1 MKTKERS
8 EEDIQDF
15 LAMFDKLDWYLY
27 FYEYIAE
34 HNPELYIKAGEH
46 ADKEMSR

>member
-1 MKTKERS
+1 MKKNKRS
-8 EEDIQDF
+8 EEDIEDF
-15 LAMFDKLDWYLY
+15 LIMFDKLDWYLY

-34 HNPELYIKAGEH
+34 HNPDLYIKGREF